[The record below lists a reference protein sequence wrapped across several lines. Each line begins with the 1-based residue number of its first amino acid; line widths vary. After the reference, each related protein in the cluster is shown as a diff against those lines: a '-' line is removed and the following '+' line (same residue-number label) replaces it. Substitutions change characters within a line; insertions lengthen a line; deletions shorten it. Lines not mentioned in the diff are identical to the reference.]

1 MSNALAATA
10 AALALGITETAI
22 VQGLENYIG
31 VPGRLQHFTG
41 FNGALVI
48 DDSYNANPAS
58 MRAAIDVLTA
68 QVGEK
73 ILVLG
78 DMGEM
83 GDGAEALHADI
94 GRYAKAGRINTLLT
108 LGTLSAHI
116 TKAFGSG
123 ARHFASV
130 EDLNAD
136 LVAHMTANTAVL
148 VKGSRFMKMER
159 IVKAI
164 TVTHDKQTNG
174 GH

>member
-1 MSNALAATA
+1 M
-10 AALALGITETAI
+10 
-22 VQGLENYIG
+22 G
-31 VPGRLQHFTG
+31 VPGRLQHIKG
-41 FNGALVI
+41 HNGALVI

-58 MRAAIDVLTA
+58 MKAAIDVLAT

-83 GDGAEALHADI
+83 GAGADALHADI
-94 GRYAKAGRINTLLT
+94 GSYAKAGGINTLLT

-116 TKAFGSG
+116 TQAFGSG
-123 ARHFASV
+123 ARHFASA
-130 EDLNAD
+130 EDLSAD

-164 TVTHDKQTNG
+164 TVTHDKQNNG